1 MSLKSF
7 WRLRDG
13 KGLLGMAGNL
23 GGGMLRTPWRLVAY
37 ILIPL
42 GLLISIFGWRILY
55 EIENE
60 VEAKMVREVEIIGR
74 ALQAPIRRAIL
85 ERKEGAIQEALDS
98 VFTIGSVYGA
108 FVYDHRG
115 KLLARVGRGGDD
127 PRYRGYIVRVL
138 EGNRDT
144 GEYVRFDDIRVYS
157 AFIPVK
163 DPLLGPIGLIQINRD
178 RSEIRTS
185 MVDVRLK
192 GVFLSLGMILLSAL
206 VVIVG
211 HYVAQGKA
219 IRRMLRSI
227 DRIEKGER
235 EHEVEVGGP
244 KEIAILGRALNRMMG
259 SLNSA
264 EVEIQERKAVEG
276 ILREQAS
283 RNVRLMSLGKLAG
296 GMAHELGA
304 PLSVIL
310 GLVRRLKRNA
320 GSSSE
325 EETARWLDRLE
336 KEVRRTESIVSQLL
350 DFGSRR
356 SRMELCEPEKIV
368 EKGLELAAEDL
379 AEHECVAEVKTEGRL
394 EKVEADFFRLSLALR
409 NLISNGAR
417 HARGGEVE
425 IELKATNSKLL
436 VNVRDSGE
444 GLAEGMED
452 RIFEP
457 FVSTEP
463 NGHGLGL
470 ALVQQ
475 VVQEHSGIVRAR
487 NWSKGAEFRM
497 ILPKRQSKEDSKDEN
512 ERITG

>member
-1 MSLKSF
+1 
-7 WRLRDG
+7 
-13 KGLLGMAGNL
+13 
-23 GGGMLRTPWRLVAY
+23 MLRTPWRLVAY

-42 GLLISIFGWRILY
+42 GILISLFGWRILT

-85 ERKEGAIQEALDS
+85 EDRETAIQEALDS

-108 FVYDHRG
+108 FVYDRKG

-127 PRYRGYIVRVL
+127 PRYRGYIVNVL

-163 DPLLGPIGLIQINRD
+163 DALTGPVGLIQINRD
-178 RSEIRTS
+178 RSEIRSS
-185 MVDVRLK
+185 MGSVRLK
-192 GVFLSLGMILLSAL
+192 GVFISLGMILLSAM
-206 VVIVG
+206 VVIIG

-219 IRRMLRSI
+219 ISRLLRAI
-227 DRIEKGER
+227 DRIEKGDR
-235 EHEVEVGGP
+235 KHRADVSGP
-244 KEIAILGRALNRMMG
+244 KEIATLGRALNRMMV

-264 EVEIQERKAVEG
+264 EVEIRERKAVEG

-283 RNVRLMSLGKLAG
+283 RNARLMSLGKLAG

-310 GLVRRLKRNA
+310 GLVRRLKRT
-320 GSSSE
+320 
-325 EETARWLDRLE
+325 EETATVEDKRRWVSRLE
-336 KEVRRTESIVSQLL
+336 SEVRRTEAVVGQLL
-350 DFGSRR
+350 DFGNRRR
-356 SRMELCEPEKIV
+356 SVELCDPRMIV
-368 EKGLELAAEDL
+368 EKALEAVTEDL
-379 AEHECVAEVKTEGRL
+379 EAQACRVEVTVKGTL
-394 EKVEADFFRLSLALR
+394 EAVEADPFRLSLALR
-409 NLISNGAR
+409 NLLSNAAR
-417 HARGGEVE
+417 HAPGGQIE
-425 IELKATNSKLL
+425 ISLKPLPSELLIL
-436 VNVRDSGE
+436 VRDTGE
-444 GLAEGMED
+444 GLPEGMEN

-457 FVSTEP
+457 FVSTGK

-475 VVQEHSGIVRAR
+475 IVHEHRGIVRGG
-487 NWSKGAEFRM
+487 NWEEGAEFRM
-497 ILPKRQSKEDSKDEN
+497 ILPKRQPEGEN
-512 ERITG
+512 NDKNESASGRR